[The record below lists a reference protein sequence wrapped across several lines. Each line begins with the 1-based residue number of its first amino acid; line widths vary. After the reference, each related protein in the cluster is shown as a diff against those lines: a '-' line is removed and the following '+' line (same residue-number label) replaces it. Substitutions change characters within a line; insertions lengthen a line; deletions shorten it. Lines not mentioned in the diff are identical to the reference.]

1 MEVAKKR
8 IQEWNTDSLDALD
21 LSHLN
26 LDELPKI
33 PDYVTRLDCSF
44 NNLITIKHLPKYLEY
59 LNCSNNNLEHIAKL
73 PSSLKYLNIS
83 GNPKLSVVN
92 KDITIIQDVPPSV
105 EDMTDELHEGKC
117 FDWDLM
123 EDYDIKSYLISSKD
137 NIIVNYKKEKILCY
151 SRSLFKNNERHF
163 NQMNFIK
170 NQEYYTFLGD
180 VIFKDVAISRKTL
193 NYLLNTHYD
202 IYNFIYI
209 KSMNL
214 NHKKYELYEVESFKL
229 TDL

>member
-26 LDELPKI
+26 LSELPKI

-44 NNLITIKHLPKYLEY
+44 NTLITINHLPKKLEY
-59 LNCSNNNLEHIAKL
+59 LNCANNRLQYISKL

-83 GNPKLSVVN
+83 GNPKLSIDN
-92 KDITIIQDVPPSV
+92 KDITIIQDVPLSI
-105 EDMTDELHEGKC
+105 EDVTDELHEGKC

-137 NIIVNYKKEKILCY
+137 NIIINYKKEKILCY
-151 SRSLFKNNERHF
+151 SRRLFKNNESHL
-163 NQMNFIK
+163 IK
-170 NQEYYTFLGD
+170 NQEYYTFLD
-180 VIFKDVAISRKTL
+180 DTIFKNIIISRKTL

-202 IYNFIYI
+202 IYNFIFSQ
-209 KSMNL
+209 SMNL
-214 NHKKYELYEVESFKL
+214 NQRKYELYEIESFRL